1 MSHSFCVKQAN
12 SNKSK
17 QEQLFKNEPSSS
29 SHGFSQI
36 WIFVEEI
43 FIMKPQ
49 IALQYVS
56 PCYTSVSMKQNNK
69 QISLVICNIAI
80 FSVLLN

>member
-1 MSHSFCVKQAN
+1 
-12 SNKSK
+12 
-17 QEQLFKNEPSSS
+17 
-29 SHGFSQI
+29 
-36 WIFVEEI
+36 
-43 FIMKPQ
+43 MKPQ